1 MHGSSHI
8 SFWIYLVLIRDMM
21 QVRKKIQKTRE
32 NRLVFIYPNA
42 KRYQVTTKQFV
53 VEKVK
58 FSGEKKQYCLL
69 NWNKKQRIS

>member
-1 MHGSSHI
+1 
-8 SFWIYLVLIRDMM
+8 MM

-69 NWNKKQRIS
+69 N